1 MKNYI
6 TYNTTTGEIFS
17 NVLVENSEYFSP
29 LPDGFTY
36 LEVAESIDNAKYYLD
51 PQSQQTVA
59 FPDKPDQYHTWDWT
73 TKTWQDVR
81 TEQQK
86 YDQAAA
92 LVKAE
97 RARLLSSS
105 DWVVVKAVDQGTQV
119 PETWSIYRQQLR
131 DITAQSGYPFTVTWP
146 TPPSQ

>member
-17 NVLVENSEYFSP
+17 NVLVESSEYFSP
-29 LPDGFTY
+29 LPDSFTY
-36 LEVAESIDNAKYYLD
+36 LEVAESIDNAKYYID
-51 PQSQQTVA
+51 PQSQQAVA

-119 PETWSIYRQQLR
+119 PEAWSIYRQQLR